1 MVWVDLVTLCALIEY
16 FVFAW
21 LVGKARVKYDVKAP
35 AVTGHEVFER
45 YFRVQQN
52 TVELLIMF
60 IPALWIAAKY
70 FNPAWMAAIGAIYVL
85 GRIVYL
91 RGYVSQPRSRH
102 WGFTLSSVPVA
113 ALIMLAIF
121 GVLHTLFAR

>member
-16 FVFAW
+16 FIFAW
-21 LVGKARVKYDVKAP
+21 LVGRARVSCGVEAP

-52 TVELLIMF
+52 TLELLILF

-70 FNPAWMAAIGAIYVL
+70 FNPVWMAAIGAIYVL

-91 RGYVSQPRSRH
+91 RGYVSKPRSRH
-102 WGFTLSSVPVA
+102 WGFTLSIVPVA
-113 ALIMLAIF
+113 GLIILASY
-121 GVLHTLFAR
+121 GVARALFAG